1 MADVI
6 RVPERAAQRILDAL
20 RAQDEKQKAAQQVID
35 IVAETLGAPP
45 GWRLAQD
52 ADGLYLAAP
61 AAPPD
66 DEKRGEA

>member
-1 MADVI
+1 MADAI
-6 RVPERAAQRILDAL
+6 RVPEKAALRILDAL
-20 RAQDEKQKAAQQVID
+20 KALNSRQEATQQVLD

>member
-6 RVPERAAQRILDAL
+6 RVPERAAQRILAAL
-20 RAQDEKQKAAQQVID
+20 RALNSQQEAMQQVVD
-35 IVAETLGAPP
+35 IVGETLDAPP

-66 DEKRGEA
+66 DDEPGN